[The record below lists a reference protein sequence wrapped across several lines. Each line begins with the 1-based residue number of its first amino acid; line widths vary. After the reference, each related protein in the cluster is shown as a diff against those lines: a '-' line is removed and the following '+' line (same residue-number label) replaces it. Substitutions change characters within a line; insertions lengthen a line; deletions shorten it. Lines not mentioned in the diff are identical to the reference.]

1 MNTFK
6 YIDGSLHCEGV
17 DLSAIEE
24 KHGTPSY
31 VYSKKTIEENAKA
44 YVNSFTN
51 TRNLACFAVKSL
63 SNLSI
68 LKIIKDAG
76 CGFDIVSGGELHR
89 VLSIGAEPKKIIF
102 SGVGKTKNE
111 IQQGI
116 NSGILSF
123 NVESESELYRIEKI
137 AGDIESPAPISIRI
151 NPDIDS
157 GGHDYITTGRKGDK
171 FGISDTRKVIDL
183 CKHAHQSKNLKV
195 VGLAC
200 HIGSQIL
207 DLDGFMKSADK
218 IFELADELANFNI
231 SLDFLDLGGGLGI
244 SYENEV
250 PPSPLELISCLEDKF
265 KNRRERLILEPGRSI
280 SANAGVLLTRVEYIK
295 DNFLIVDAAMNDL
308 LRPSLY
314 KAHHDVCNVE
324 DKKDNFKKWT
334 VVGPV
339 CESSDFLAKNASLDV
354 HEDDLI
360 VVKNAGAYGFVMAS
374 NYNSRPKA
382 CEILVDGN
390 QSKIIRQR
398 ETLDDL
404 LEKEKIENDWFW

>member
-17 DLSAIEE
+17 DLSVLE
-24 KHGTPSY
+24 KKYGTPSY
-31 VYSKKTIEENAKA
+31 VYSKKTIKENTKA

-51 TRNLACFAVKSL
+51 SRNLACFAVKSL

-89 VLSIGAEPKKIIF
+89 VLSIGADPKKVIF

-116 NSGILSF
+116 NNGILSF

-137 AGDIESPAPISIRI
+137 ADDIESPAPISIRI

-171 FGISDTRKVIDL
+171 FGISDKRKVVDL
-183 CKHAHQSKNLKV
+183 CKHAHQSKNLKI

-207 DLDGFMKSADK
+207 DLEGFIKSADK
-218 IFELADELANFNI
+218 IFELADELKNFDI
-231 SLDFLDLGGGLGI
+231 SLEFLDLGGGLGI

-382 CEILVDGN
+382 CEILVDGD

-404 LEKEKIENDWFW
+404 LEKEKIENDLF

>member
-6 YIDGSLHCEGV
+6 YIDGILHCEGV
-17 DLSAIEE
+17 DLSALEE

-31 VYSKKTIEENAKA
+31 VYSKKTIDENAKA

-89 VLSIGAEPKKIIF
+89 VLSIGADPKKVIF
-102 SGVGKTKNE
+102 SGVGKTKGE

-116 NSGILSF
+116 NSSILSF

-137 AGDIESPAPISIRI
+137 ADDIESPAAISIRI

-171 FGISDTRKVIDL
+171 FGISDTRKVIEL
-183 CKHAHQSKNLKV
+183 CKHAHQSKNLKM

-218 IFELADELANFNI
+218 IFELADELANFDI
-231 SLDFLDLGGGLGI
+231 SLEFLDLGGGLGI

-250 PPSPLELISCLEDKF
+250 PPSPLDLISCLEDKF
-265 KNRRERLILEPGRSI
+265 KNRKERLILEPGRSI
-280 SANAGVLLTRVEYIK
+280 SANAGVLLTKVEYIK

-314 KAHHDVCNVE
+314 KAHHDICNVK
-324 DKKDNFKKWT
+324 DKKDNLKKWN

-339 CESSDFLAKNASLDV
+339 CESSDFLAKNASLDAN
-354 HEDDLI
+354 EDDLI
-360 VVKNAGAYGFVMAS
+360 AIKNAGAYGFVMAS

-382 CEILVDGN
+382 CEILIDGD
-390 QSKIIRQR
+390 QSKIIRRR

-404 LEKEKIENDWFW
+404 LEKEKIEND

>member
-6 YIDGSLHCEGV
+6 YINGSLHCEGV
-17 DLSAIEE
+17 DLSVLEE
-24 KHGTPSY
+24 RYGTPSY
-31 VYSKKTIEENAKA
+31 VYSKKTIEVNAKT

-51 TRNLACFAVKSL
+51 SANLACFAVKSL

-68 LKIIKDAG
+68 LKIIKESG
-76 CGFDIVSGGELHR
+76 CGFDVVSGGELHR
-89 VLSIGAEPKKIIF
+89 VLSIGAEPKKVIF

-137 AGDIESPAPISIRI
+137 ADDIGSPAPISIRI

-171 FGISDTRKVIDL
+171 FGVSDTRKVIDL
-183 CKHAHQSKNLKV
+183 CKHSYQSKNLKI

-207 DLDGFMKSADK
+207 DLDGFIKSADK
-218 IFELADELANFNI
+218 IFELADELTNFDI
-231 SLDFLDLGGGLGI
+231 SLEFLDLGGGLGI

-250 PPSPLELISCLEDKF
+250 PPSPLDLISCLEDKF
-265 KNRRERLILEPGRSI
+265 KNRKERLILEPGRSI
-280 SANAGVLLTRVEYIK
+280 SANAGVLLTKVEYIK
-295 DNFLIVDAAMNDL
+295 DNFVIVDAAMNDL

-314 KAHHDVCNVE
+314 KAHHNVCNVE
-324 DKKDNFKKWT
+324 DKQNNLKKWT

-339 CESSDFLAKNASLDV
+339 CESSDFLSKNASLDV

-360 VVKNAGAYGFVMAS
+360 AVKNAGAYGFVMAS

-382 CEILVDGN
+382 CEILIDGD

-404 LEKEKIENDWFW
+404 LEKEKIEND

>member
-17 DLSAIEE
+17 DLAALEE

-102 SGVGKTKNE
+102 SGVGKTKSE

-137 AGDIESPAPISIRI
+137 ADSIQSPAPISIRI

-171 FGISDTRKVIDL
+171 FGISDTRKIIDL
-183 CKHAHQSKNLKV
+183 CKHAYQSKNLKI

-218 IFELADELANFNI
+218 IFELADELDDFDI
-231 SLDFLDLGGGLGI
+231 SLEFLDLGGGLGI

-250 PPSPLELISCLEDKF
+250 PPSPSDLISCLENKF
-265 KNRRERLILEPGRSI
+265 KNRKERLILEPGRSI
-280 SANAGVLLTRVEYIK
+280 SANAGILLTKVEYIK

-324 DKKDNFKKWT
+324 DKRDDLKKWT
-334 VVGPV
+334 VVGLV

-354 HEDDLI
+354 NEDDLI
-360 VVKNAGAYGFVMAS
+360 AVKNAGAYGFVMAS

-382 CEILVDGN
+382 CEILIDGN

-404 LEKEKIENDWFW
+404 LEKEKIEND

>member
-6 YIDGSLHCEGV
+6 YINGSLHCEGV
-17 DLSAIEE
+17 DLSLLGERYA
-24 KHGTPSY
+24 TPSY

-51 TRNLACFAVKSL
+51 SRNLACFAVKSL

-89 VLSIGAEPKKIIF
+89 VLSIGADPKKVIF
-102 SGVGKTKNE
+102 SGVGKTKDE

-116 NSGILSF
+116 NSSILSF

-137 AGDIESPAPISIRI
+137 ADDIESPAPISIRI

-183 CKHAHQSKNLKV
+183 CKHAHQSKNLKI

-207 DLDGFMKSADK
+207 DLEGFIKSADK
-218 IFELADELANFNI
+218 IFELADELANFDI
-231 SLDFLDLGGGLGI
+231 SLEFLDLGGGLGI

-250 PPSPLELISCLEDKF
+250 PPSPLDLISCLEDKF
-265 KNRRERLILEPGRSI
+265 KNRKERLILEPGRSI

-314 KAHHDVCNVE
+314 KAHHDVCNVK
-324 DKKDNFKKWT
+324 DKKDNLKKWN

-382 CEILVDGN
+382 CEILIDGD

-404 LEKEKIENDWFW
+404 LEKEKIEND

>member
-17 DLSAIEE
+17 DLSALEE

-137 AGDIESPAPISIRI
+137 ADGIGSPASISIRI

-157 GGHDYITTGRKGDK
+157 GGHEYITTGRKGDK

-183 CKHAHQSKNLKV
+183 CKHAHQSKNLRI

-207 DLDGFMKSADK
+207 DLDGFLKSADK
-218 IFELADELANFNI
+218 IFELADELANFDI
-231 SLDFLDLGGGLGI
+231 SLEFLDLGGGLGI
-244 SYENEV
+244 SYENED

-265 KNRRERLILEPGRSI
+265 KNRKERLIVEPGRSI
-280 SANAGVLLTRVEYIK
+280 SANAGVLITRVEYIK

-324 DKKDNFKKWT
+324 DKKDNIKKWT

-360 VVKNAGAYGFVMAS
+360 AIKNAGAYGFVMAS

-382 CEILVDGN
+382 CEILIDGD
-390 QSKIIRQR
+390 QSKIIRRR

-404 LEKEKIENDWFW
+404 LEKEKIEND

>member
-17 DLSAIEE
+17 DLSGLEE

-111 IQQGI
+111 IKQGI

-137 AGDIESPAPISIRI
+137 ADGIGSPASISIRI

-171 FGISDTRKVIDL
+171 FGISNTRKVIDL
-183 CKHAHQSKNLKV
+183 CKHAHQSKNLKI

-207 DLDGFMKSADK
+207 DLDGFLKSADK
-218 IFELADELANFNI
+218 IFELADELANFDI
-231 SLDFLDLGGGLGI
+231 SLEFLDLGGGLGI

-250 PPSPLELISCLEDKF
+250 PPSPLDLISCLEDKF
-265 KNRRERLILEPGRSI
+265 KNRKERLILEPGRSI
-280 SANAGVLLTRVEYIK
+280 SANAGILLTRVEYIK

-324 DKKDNFKKWT
+324 DKKDNLKKWT

-360 VVKNAGAYGFVMAS
+360 AIKNAGAYGFVMAS

-382 CEILVDGN
+382 CEILIDGD

-404 LEKEKIENDWFW
+404 LEKEKIEND

>member
-6 YIDGSLHCEGV
+6 YIDGRLHCEGV
-17 DLSAIEE
+17 DLSMLGETY
-24 KHGTPSY
+24 GTPSY
-31 VYSKKTIEENAKA
+31 VYSKKTIQENAKA

-51 TRNLACFAVKSL
+51 GDNLACFAVKSL

-68 LKIIKDAG
+68 LNIIKNSG

-89 VLSIGAEPKKIIF
+89 VLSIGAEPKKVIF
-102 SGVGKTKNE
+102 SGVGKTKKE
-111 IQQGI
+111 IEQGI

-123 NVESESELYRIEKI
+123 NVESESELYRIEKVADEI
-137 AGDIESPAPISIRI
+137 GSPAPISIRI

-171 FGISDTRKVIDL
+171 FGISETRKIIDL
-183 CKHAHQSKNLKV
+183 CKHAHQAKHLKI

-207 DLDGFMKSADK
+207 DLDGFIKSADK
-218 IFELADELANFNI
+218 IFELADELANFDI
-231 SLDFLDLGGGLGI
+231 SLEFLDLGGGLGI
-244 SYENEV
+244 SYEDEV
-250 PPSPLELISCLEDKF
+250 PPSPFDLISCLEEKF
-265 KNRRERLILEPGRSI
+265 KNRKERLILEPGRSI
-280 SANAGVLLTRVEYIK
+280 SANAGILLTQVEYIK

-314 KAHHDVCNVE
+314 KAHHDVCNVI
-324 DKKDNFKKWT
+324 DKKDNLKKWNI
-334 VVGPV
+334 VGPI
-339 CESSDFLAKNASLDV
+339 CESSDFLAKNISLDV
-354 HEDDLI
+354 NEDDLI
-360 VVKNAGAYGFVMAS
+360 AIKNAGAYGFVMAS

-382 CEILVDGN
+382 CEILIDGN
-390 QSKIIRQR
+390 ESKIIRER

-404 LEKEKIENDWFW
+404 LEKEKILND

>member
-1 MNTFK
+1 MNTFE
-6 YIDGSLHCEGV
+6 YIDGRLHCEDV
-17 DLSAIEE
+17 DLSILGE
-24 KHGTPSY
+24 KYGTPSY

-51 TRNLACFAVKSL
+51 NDNLACFAVKSL

-68 LKIIKDAG
+68 LNIIKNSG

-89 VLSIGAEPKKIIF
+89 VLSIGAEPKKVIF
-102 SGVGKTKNE
+102 SGVGKTKKE
-111 IQQGI
+111 IEQGI

-123 NVESESELYRIEKI
+123 NVESESELYRIEKVADEI
-137 AGDIESPAPISIRI
+137 GSPAPISIRI

-171 FGISDTRKVIDL
+171 FGISETRKIIDL
-183 CKHAHQSKNLKV
+183 CNHAHQAKHLKI

-207 DLDGFMKSADK
+207 DLDGFIKSADK
-218 IFELADELANFNI
+218 IFELADELANFDI
-231 SLDFLDLGGGLGI
+231 SLEFLDLGGGLGI
-244 SYENEV
+244 SYEDEV
-250 PPSPLELISCLEDKF
+250 PPSPFDLISCLEEKF
-265 KNRRERLILEPGRSI
+265 KSRKERLILEPGRSI
-280 SANAGVLLTRVEYIK
+280 SANAGILLTQVEYIK

-314 KAHHDVCNVE
+314 KAHHDVCNVI
-324 DKKDNFKKWT
+324 DKKDNLKKWNI
-334 VVGPV
+334 VGPI
-339 CESSDFLAKNASLDV
+339 CESSDFLAKNISLDV
-354 HEDDLI
+354 NEDDLI
-360 VVKNAGAYGFVMAS
+360 AIKNAGAYGFVMAS

-382 CEILVDGN
+382 CEILIDGN
-390 QSKIIRQR
+390 ESKIIRER

-404 LEKEKIENDWFW
+404 LEKERIVND

>member
-6 YIDGSLHCEGV
+6 YINGSLHCEEV
-17 DLSAIEE
+17 DLSLIGERYA
-24 KHGTPSY
+24 TPSY
-31 VYSKKTIEENAKA
+31 VYSKKIIEENAKA

-51 TRNLACFAVKSL
+51 SRGLACFAVKSL

-89 VLSIGAEPKKIIF
+89 VLSIGADPKKVIF
-102 SGVGKTKNE
+102 SGVGKTKDE

-116 NSGILSF
+116 NSNILSF

-137 AGDIESPAPISIRI
+137 ADDVESPAPISIRI

-183 CKHAHQSKNLKV
+183 CKHAHQSKNLKI

-207 DLDGFMKSADK
+207 NLEGFIKSADK
-218 IFELADELANFNI
+218 IFELADELVNFDI

-244 SYENEV
+244 SYEDEV
-250 PPSPLELISCLEDKF
+250 PPSPLDLISCLEDKF

-314 KAHHDVCNVE
+314 KAHHDICNVK
-324 DKKDNFKKWT
+324 DKKDNLKKWN
-334 VVGPV
+334 VVGPI

-382 CEILVDGN
+382 CEILIDGD

-404 LEKEKIENDWFW
+404 LEKEKIEND

>member
-6 YIDGSLHCEGV
+6 YINGSLHCEGV
-17 DLSAIEE
+17 DLSLLGERYA
-24 KHGTPSY
+24 TPSY
-31 VYSKKTIEENAKA
+31 VYSKKIIEENAKA

-89 VLSIGAEPKKIIF
+89 VLSIGADPKKVIF
-102 SGVGKTKNE
+102 SGVGKTKGE

-116 NSGILSF
+116 NSSILSF

-137 AGDIESPAPISIRI
+137 ADDIESPAPISIRI

-183 CKHAHQSKNLKV
+183 CKYAHQSKNLKI

-218 IFELADELANFNI
+218 IFELADELANFDI
-231 SLDFLDLGGGLGI
+231 SLEFLDLGGGLGI

-250 PPSPLELISCLEDKF
+250 PPSPLDLISCLEDKF
-265 KNRRERLILEPGRSI
+265 KYRKERLILEPGRSI
-280 SANAGVLLTRVEYIK
+280 SANAGVLLTKVEYIK

-314 KAHHDVCNVE
+314 KAHHDVCNVKDKE
-324 DKKDNFKKWT
+324 DNLKKWN

-354 HEDDLI
+354 NEDDLI

-382 CEILVDGN
+382 CEILIDGD
-390 QSKIIRQR
+390 QSKIIRRR

-404 LEKEKIENDWFW
+404 LEKEKIEND

>member
-6 YIDGSLHCEGV
+6 YINGSLHCEGV
-17 DLSAIEE
+17 DLSLLAERYA
-24 KHGTPSY
+24 TPSY
-31 VYSKKTIEENAKA
+31 VYSKKIIEENAKA

-51 TRNLACFAVKSL
+51 SRNLSCFAVKSL

-68 LKIIKDAG
+68 LKIIKDTG

-89 VLSIGAEPKKIIF
+89 VLSIGADPKKVIF
-102 SGVGKTKNE
+102 SGVGKTKDE

-116 NSGILSF
+116 NSNILSF

-137 AGDIESPAPISIRI
+137 ADDLESSAPISIRI

-183 CKHAHQSKNLKV
+183 CKHAHQSKNLKI

-207 DLDGFMKSADK
+207 DLEGFIKSADK
-218 IFELADELANFNI
+218 IFELADELVNFDI
-231 SLDFLDLGGGLGI
+231 SLEFLDLGGGLGI
-244 SYENEV
+244 SYEDEV
-250 PPSPLELISCLEDKF
+250 PPSPLDLISCLEDKF

-280 SANAGVLLTRVEYIK
+280 SANAGVLLTKVEYIK

-314 KAHHDVCNVE
+314 KAHHDVCNVK
-324 DKKDNFKKWT
+324 DKKDNLKKWN

-382 CEILVDGN
+382 CEILVDGD

-404 LEKEKIENDWFW
+404 LEKEKIEND

>member
-1 MNTFK
+1 MNTFN
-6 YIDGSLHCEGV
+6 YINGSLHCEDV
-17 DLSAIEE
+17 DLSVLE
-24 KHGTPSY
+24 KKYGTPSY
-31 VYSKKTIEENAKA
+31 VYSKKTIKENTKA

-51 TRNLACFAVKSL
+51 RRNLACFAVKSL

-89 VLSIGAEPKKIIF
+89 VLSIGADPKKVIF

-116 NSGILSF
+116 NNGILSF

-137 AGDIESPAPISIRI
+137 ADDIESPAPISIRI

-171 FGISDTRKVIDL
+171 FGISDKRKVVDL
-183 CKHAHQSKNLKV
+183 CKHANKSKNLKI

-207 DLDGFMKSADK
+207 DLEGFIKSADK
-218 IFELADELANFNI
+218 IFELADELKNFDI
-231 SLDFLDLGGGLGI
+231 SLEFLDLGGGLGI

-314 KAHHDVCNVE
+314 KAHHNVCNVE

-404 LEKEKIENDWFW
+404 LEKEKIEND

>member
-6 YIDGSLHCEGV
+6 YINGSLHCEGV
-17 DLSAIEE
+17 DLSLLGERYA
-24 KHGTPSY
+24 TPSY

-89 VLSIGAEPKKIIF
+89 VLSIGADPKKVIF
-102 SGVGKTKNE
+102 SGVGKTKGE
-111 IQQGI
+111 IQQAI
-116 NSGILSF
+116 NSSILSF

-137 AGDIESPAPISIRI
+137 ADDIESPAPISIRI

-183 CKHAHQSKNLKV
+183 CKYAHQSKSLKI

-207 DLDGFMKSADK
+207 DLEGFIKSADK
-218 IFELADELANFNI
+218 IFELADELANFDI
-231 SLDFLDLGGGLGI
+231 SLEFLDLGGGLGI

-250 PPSPLELISCLEDKF
+250 PPSPLDLISCLEDKF
-265 KNRRERLILEPGRSI
+265 KNRKERLILEPGRSI

-314 KAHHDVCNVE
+314 KAHHDVCNVK
-324 DKKDNFKKWT
+324 DKKDNLKKWN

-382 CEILVDGN
+382 CEILIDGD

-404 LEKEKIENDWFW
+404 LEKEKIEND

>member
-6 YIDGSLHCEGV
+6 YIDGILHCEGV
-17 DLSAIEE
+17 DLSELEE
-24 KHGTPSY
+24 KLGTPSY

-51 TRNLACFAVKSL
+51 SSYLACFAVKSL

-89 VLSIGAEPKKIIF
+89 VLSIGTDPKKVIF
-102 SGVGKTKNE
+102 SGVGKTKDE

-137 AGDIESPAPISIRI
+137 ADNIESPAPISIRI

-171 FGISDTRKVIDL
+171 FGISDTRKVVDL
-183 CKHAHQSKNLKV
+183 CKHAHQSKNLKI

-207 DLDGFMKSADK
+207 DLEGFIKSADK
-218 IFELADELANFNI
+218 IFELADELANFDI
-231 SLDFLDLGGGLGI
+231 SLEFLDLGGGLGI

-250 PPSPLELISCLEDKF
+250 PPSPLDLISCLEDKF

-324 DKKDNFKKWT
+324 DKKDNLKKWT

-382 CEILVDGN
+382 CEILIDGD

-404 LEKEKIENDWFW
+404 LEKEKIEND

>member
-17 DLSAIEE
+17 DLSVLE
-24 KHGTPSY
+24 KKYGTPSY

-68 LKIIKDAG
+68 LKIIKNAG

-218 IFELADELANFNI
+218 IFELADELANFDI
-231 SLDFLDLGGGLGI
+231 SLEFLDLGGGLGI

-250 PPSPLELISCLEDKF
+250 PPSPLDLISCLENKF

-280 SANAGVLLTRVEYIK
+280 SANAGVLLTKVEYIK
-295 DNFLIVDAAMNDL
+295 DNFVIVDAAMNDL

-314 KAHHDVCNVE
+314 KAHHDVCNVK
-324 DKKDNFKKWT
+324 DKQNNLKKWT

-360 VVKNAGAYGFVMAS
+360 AFKNAGAYGFVMAS

-382 CEILVDGN
+382 CEILVDGD

-404 LEKEKIENDWFW
+404 LEKEKIEND

>member
-68 LKIIKDAG
+68 LKIIKNAG

-137 AGDIESPAPISIRI
+137 ADDIESPAPISIRI

-207 DLDGFMKSADK
+207 DLAGFVKAADK

-250 PPSPLELISCLEDKF
+250 PPSPLDLISCLEDKF
-265 KNRRERLILEPGRSI
+265 KNRKERLILEPGRSI
-280 SANAGVLLTRVEYIK
+280 CANAGVLLTKVEYIK

-324 DKKDNFKKWT
+324 DKQDNLKKWT

-339 CESSDFLAKNASLDV
+339 CESSDFLSKNASLDV

-360 VVKNAGAYGFVMAS
+360 AVKNAGAYGFVMAS

-382 CEILVDGN
+382 CEILIDGD

-404 LEKEKIENDWFW
+404 LEKEKIEND